1 MQSYTTE
8 VPQRCYGA
16 KPPGI
21 KLWTADALAPA
32 SFNMPA
38 PPSAATLPAGP
49 RPQRGAGGR
58 GWGRRDR
65 LGAAGAADPPQ
76 PSRSLQPE
84 ACLPASGAM
93 GNCHTVGPNEALVVS
108 GEGKA
113 RGGVGKGRH
122 GVRVSRTHLSQPP
135 ESCPPHS
142 TASAT
147 RPFLCSTVGLGASN
161 VSGFQCWDRSSGR
174 QVPDGEGPEARVPL
188 FRVRQTR

>member
-1 MQSYTTE
+1 
-8 VPQRCYGA
+8 
-16 KPPGI
+16 
-21 KLWTADALAPA
+21 
-32 SFNMPA
+32 MPA

-76 PSRSLQPE
+76 PSRSLQLE

-113 RGGVGKGRH
+113 RGEVGKGRH
-122 GVRVSRTHLSQPP
+122 GVRVPRTHLSQPP
-135 ESCPPHS
+135 ESRPPSHS
-142 TASAT
+142 TASGT

-161 VSGFQCWDRSSGR
+161 VCGFQCWDAALEGRCLTGRGLRHGSLFSG
-174 QVPDGEGPEARVPL
+174 
-188 FRVRQTR
+188 

>member
-1 MQSYTTE
+1 
-8 VPQRCYGA
+8 
-16 KPPGI
+16 
-21 KLWTADALAPA
+21 
-32 SFNMPA
+32 MPA

-76 PSRSLQPE
+76 PSRSLQLE

-122 GVRVSRTHLSQPP
+122 GVRVPRTHLSQPP
-135 ESCPPHS
+135 GEQSSLSQH
-142 TASAT
+142 
-147 RPFLCSTVGLGASN
+147 GLRHPTLPLLPLLHG
-161 VSGFQCWDRSSGR
+161 GFRG
-174 QVPDGEGPEARVPL
+174 
-188 FRVRQTR
+188 F